1 MYCILI
7 AGAPASGK
15 TTFANYLSEKIRVPV
30 LAKDDIKE
38 KLFDS
43 IGFRSYDEK
52 RRLDLCATE
61 IMYLLAA
68 SQFKLG
74 LPVIL
79 DNNFEN
85 SSVPSLRSLLD
96 RYEVPVLT
104 VRFEGDMTVIYER
117 FLERDMSPD
126 RHRGHVLKLRYPEE
140 TPEPYIPIGTESFAE
155 RYEDR
160 GMTSFSMGRL
170 ITVDCTDLSAVDY
183 DIVTAEILKA
193 LQEILP

>member
-30 LAKDDIKE
+30 IAKDDIKE

-43 IGFRSYDEK
+43 VGFRSYDEK
-52 RRLDLCATE
+52 RKLDSCATE
-61 IMYLLAA
+61 TMYLLAA
-68 SQFKLG
+68 SQLKLG

-85 SSVPSLRSLLD
+85 SSITSLRSLVD
-96 RYEVPVLT
+96 RYKVPVLT

-117 FLERDMSPD
+117 FIERDMSPD
-126 RHRGHVLKLRYPEE
+126 RHRGHILKLRYPEE
-140 TPEPYIPIGTESFAE
+140 TPEPYVPIGAESFAE

-170 ITVDCTDLSAVDY
+170 ITVDCTDLSAVDH
-183 DIVTAEILKA
+183 DNIIAEILKT
-193 LQEILP
+193 LQELLR

>member
-15 TTFANYLSEKIRVPV
+15 TTFANYLSEKMRVPV
-30 LAKDDIKE
+30 IAKDDIKE

-52 RRLDLCATE
+52 RMLDSCATE

-68 SQFKLG
+68 SQLKLG

-85 SSVPSLRSLLD
+85 SSVPSLLSLVE
-96 RYEVPVLT
+96 RYKIPVLT

-126 RHRGHVLKLRYPEE
+126 RHRGHILKLRYPEGA
-140 TPEPYIPIGTESFAE
+140 PEPYVPIGAESFAE

-183 DIVTAEILKA
+183 DSITEEIFNTLH
-193 LQEILP
+193 EMLP